1 MHQSLLN
8 ALRVFDLGVHHR
20 LRELLHFLGKLGDA
34 VELHHLQSA
43 VHLVDVSETGAH
55 VCGVR
60 RIRIGFQRLTR
71 MFKRG
76 LDLALD
82 PIKSYIVPTLSHP
95 LRFAVRKILTPLT
108 SRSRCRP
115 PWVR

>member
-1 MHQSLLN
+1 ME
-8 ALRVFDLGVHHR
+8 F
-20 LRELLHFLGKLGDA
+20 
-34 VELHHLQSA
+34 HHLQSA
-43 VHLVDVSETGAH
+43 VYLVDIGETGTHARS
-55 VCGVR
+55 VR

-71 MFKRG
+71 MLKRG

-95 LRFAVRKILTPLT
+95 LRFAVRKMHTPLT